1 MVAIVSNKREA
12 ILKAV
17 EDMYTEVANRPMH
30 PFHFPTGRRAAELF
44 GYPPAELDMLP
55 AAALESFAG
64 VGYPFAAGVIR
75 EGDVVLDIGSG
86 SGTDALLA
94 ARRAG
99 AKGKVYALDLTEA
112 MREKLA
118 RNIVAAGAA
127 NVEILAGNAEHIPL
141 PDQSVD
147 AVTSNGVLNLVPD
160 KARAIREC
168 LRVLK
173 PGGRLQISDIALAKP
188 VTGKAKRDPKL
199 WAECIVGAVE
209 EGAYLDLFRE
219 IGFRHV
225 EHVASFDYFAHARG
239 EDTRLMAGYFGAHAI
254 TFRARRPEA
263 FETARAPADDAAV
276 VRLARNAGGQLAGLG
291 GAIAASA
298 ACFGA
303 PVLISAASAVGATAL
318 TSHATLYPIF
328 VGAIALS
335 LWQLHRSTRE
345 RGDRRPFW
353 LGLAGG
359 ATAAVFLWLMV
370 TGIAPL
376 PGIALYGALGAL
388 VAGSLWEIGA
398 RYYEDCI
405 VKIRRETVNA
415 AGPKADAPRLARGA
429 AISIAAAAAFYGMY
443 KSVEAFA
450 PRAEAADIACFGI
463 NACKGQTQ
471 CATAYN
477 ACPGQN
483 SCKGK
488 GFLYASTAECTAKGG
503 MPLKDSPADP
513 AGKKG

>member
-17 EDMYTEVANRPMH
+17 EDMYTEVANRPARL
-30 PFHFPTGRRAAELF
+30 FHFPTGRQAAELV
-44 GYPPAELDMLP
+44 GYPPAELDTLP
-55 AAALESFAG
+55 VTAVESFAG

-75 EGDVVLDIGSG
+75 EGDTVLDIGSG
-86 SGTDALLA
+86 SGTDALIA
-94 ARRAG
+94 ARRVG
-99 AKGKVYALDLTEA
+99 PKGKVCALDLTAA
-112 MREKLA
+112 MRAKLA
-118 RNIVAAGAA
+118 RNIATAGAA
-127 NVEILAGNAEHIPL
+127 NIEVIAGNTEHIPM

-160 KARAIREC
+160 KMRAIREI

-209 EGAYLDLFRE
+209 EEAYLELFRE

-225 EHVASFDYFAHARG
+225 EHVASFDYFANARS

-263 FETARAPADDAAV
+263 FETARAPADATAV
-276 VRLARNAGGQLAGLG
+276 TRLVRNAGGQFAGLG

-303 PVLISAASAVGATAL
+303 PVLVSTASAIGATAL
-318 TSHATLYPIF
+318 TEHATLYPIF

-335 LWQLHRSTRE
+335 LWQLYRSTRE
-345 RGDRRPFW
+345 RGRLAPF
-353 LGLAGG
+353 LLALAGG
-359 ATAAVFLWLMV
+359 ATATVFLWLMV
-370 TGIAPL
+370 TGIVPL
-376 PGIALYGALGAL
+376 PGVALYGALGVL
-388 VAGSLWEIGA
+388 VAGSLWEMAGRFMEVCVA
-398 RYYEDCI
+398 
-405 VKIRRETVNA
+405 KIRREM
-415 AGPKADAPRLARGA
+415 AREKRIVPIGRRVANGA
-429 AISIAAAAAFYGMY
+429 AISMAAAAAFYGMY

-450 PRAEAADIACFGI
+450 PKTEAAQIACFGV
-463 NACKGQTQ
+463 NACKGQTV
-471 CATAYN
+471 CATAAN
-477 ACPGQN
+477 ACRGLN
-483 SCKGK
+483 SCRSKGY
-488 GFLYASTAECTAKGG
+488 LHATPEECAAGG
-503 MPLKDSPADP
+503 GVPLKGSPADP
-513 AGKKG
+513 AQAA

>member
-17 EDMYTEVANRPMH
+17 EDMYTEVANCPTH
-30 PFHFPTGRRAAELF
+30 PFHFPTGRRAAELV
-44 GYPPAELDMLP
+44 GYPRDELEALP
-55 AAALESFAG
+55 ATTVESFAG

-75 EGDVVLDIGSG
+75 EGDTVLDIGSG

-99 AKGKVYALDLTEA
+99 PKGKVYALDLTEA
-112 MREKLA
+112 MRAKLA
-118 RNIVAAGAA
+118 RNIAVAGAT
-127 NVEILAGNAEHIPL
+127 NIEMLTGNAEQIPL

-147 AVTSNGVLNLVPD
+147 AVTSNGVLNLVPN
-160 KARAIREC
+160 KTRAIREI

-173 PGGRLQISDIALAKP
+173 PGGRLQISDIALARP
-188 VTGKAKRDPKL
+188 ITGKAKRDPKL

-209 EGAYLDLFRE
+209 EDAYLDLFRE
-219 IGFRHV
+219 IGFKHV
-225 EHVASFDYFAHARG
+225 EYVSSFDYFAHANG

-263 FETARAPADDAAV
+263 FEQAQAPADDAAI
-276 VRLARNAGGQLAGLG
+276 VRLARNAGGQFAGIG

-303 PVLISAASAVGATAL
+303 PVLVSAASAIGATAL

-335 LWQLHRSTRE
+335 LWQLYRSTRE
-345 RGDRRPFW
+345 RGRLAPFF
-353 LGLAGG
+353 LGLSGG

-370 TGIAPL
+370 TGVVPL
-376 PGIALYGALGAL
+376 PGIALYGALGVL
-388 VAGSLWEIGA
+388 VAGSLWEMTG
-398 RYYEDCI
+398 RFMEVC
-405 VKIRRETVNA
+405 VTKIRREMTRDKKIVPIGRKVVN
-415 AGPKADAPRLARGA
+415 GA
-429 AISIAAAAAFYGMY
+429 AISVTAAAAFYGMY

-450 PRAEAADIACFGI
+450 PKAEAAEIACFGI
-463 NACKGQTQ
+463 NGCKGQTA
-471 CATAYN
+471 CATAWN

-488 GFLYASTAECTAKGG
+488 GFLNVSAKDCADKGG
-503 MPLKDSPADP
+503 VPLKDSPADP
-513 AGKKG
+513 ARQNT

>member
-17 EDMYTEVANRPMH
+17 EDMYTEVANRPAH
-30 PFHFPTGRRAAELF
+30 PFHFPTGRRAAELL
-44 GYPPAELDMLP
+44 GYPPAELDVLP
-55 AAALESFAG
+55 AAAVESFAG
-64 VGYPFAAGVIR
+64 VGYPFAAGAIR
-75 EGDVVLDIGSG
+75 AGDSVLDIGSG

-94 ARRAG
+94 ARLAG
-99 AKGKVYALDLTEA
+99 AQGKVYALDLTEA
-112 MREKLA
+112 MRAKLA
-118 RNIVAAGAA
+118 RNIASAGAV
-127 NVEILAGNAEHIPL
+127 NIEIIAGNAEHIPL

-160 KARAIREC
+160 KTRAIREI

-188 VTGKAKRDPKL
+188 ITGKARRDPKL

-209 EGAYLDLFRE
+209 EDAYLDLFRE
-219 IGFRHV
+219 TGFKHV
-225 EHVASFDYFAHARG
+225 EHVSSFDYFAHARG

-263 FETARAPADDAAV
+263 FETARAPADDTAV
-276 VRLARNAGGQLAGLG
+276 RRLARSAGGQFAGIS

-303 PVLISAASAVGATAL
+303 PVLVSTASAIGATAL
-318 TSHATLYPIF
+318 TDHATLYPIF

-335 LWQLHRSTRE
+335 LWQLYRSARE
-345 RGDRRPFW
+345 RGKIAPFL
-353 LGLAGG
+353 LGLTGG

-370 TGIAPL
+370 TGIVPL
-376 PGIALYGALGAL
+376 PGVALYGALGVL
-388 VAGSLWEIGA
+388 IAGSLWEMAGRFMEVCVA
-398 RYYEDCI
+398 
-405 VKIRRETVNA
+405 KIRREM
-415 AGPKADAPRLARGA
+415 ARDRKIIPVGRKVANGA

-443 KSVEAFA
+443 KSVETFA

-471 CATAYN
+471 CATAWN

-488 GFLYASTAECTAKGG
+488 GFLYTSTAECTTRGG
-503 MPLKDSPADP
+503 VPLKGSAADP
-513 AGKKG
+513 ARDQA

>member
-17 EDMYTEVANRPMH
+17 EDMYTEVANRPAH
-30 PFHFPTGRRAAELF
+30 PFHFPTGRRAAELV
-44 GYPPAELDMLP
+44 GYPPAELDALP
-55 AAALESFAG
+55 ATVVESFAG
-64 VGYPFAAGVIR
+64 VGYPFAAGVLR
-75 EGDVVLDIGSG
+75 AGDVVLDIGSG

-94 ARRAG
+94 ARRVG
-99 AKGKVYALDLTEA
+99 TEGKVHALDLTEA
-112 MREKLA
+112 MRAKLA
-118 RNIVAAGAA
+118 NNIAAAGAT
-127 NVEILAGNAEHIPL
+127 NVEILAGNAEQIPL

-160 KARAIREC
+160 KTRAIREI

-188 VTGKAKRDPKL
+188 ITGKAKRDPKL

-209 EGAYLDLFRE
+209 EDAYLDLFRE
-219 IGFRHV
+219 IGFKHV

-254 TFRARRPEA
+254 TFRARRPTA
-263 FETARAPADDAAV
+263 FEMAQAPSDDAAV
-276 VRLARNAGGQLAGLG
+276 VRLARNAGGQLASLG

-303 PVLISAASAVGATAL
+303 PVLVSAASAIGATAL
-318 TSHATLYPIF
+318 TDHATLYPIF

-335 LWQLHRSTRE
+335 LWQLYRSTRE
-345 RGDRRPFW
+345 RGRLAPFL
-353 LGLAGG
+353 LGLTGG
-359 ATAAVFLWLMV
+359 VTAAVFLWLMV
-370 TGIAPL
+370 TGIVPL
-376 PGIALYGALGAL
+376 PGIALYGALGVL
-388 VAGSLWEIGA
+388 VAGSLWEMAGRFMEVCVA
-398 RYYEDCI
+398 
-405 VKIRRETVNA
+405 KIRREMTREKKIIPTGRKVAN
-415 AGPKADAPRLARGA
+415 GA

-443 KSVEAFA
+443 KSVETFA
-450 PRAEAADIACFGI
+450 PKAEAAQIACFGI

-471 CATAYN
+471 CATAHN

-488 GFLYASTAECTAKGG
+488 GLLYTSATECADKGG
-503 MPLKDSPADP
+503 APLKGSPADP
-513 AGKKG
+513 ARQNT

>member
-17 EDMYTEVANRPMH
+17 EDMYTEVANYPARL
-30 PFHFPTGRRAAELF
+30 FHFPTGRQAAELV
-44 GYPPAELDMLP
+44 GYPPAELDALP
-55 AAALESFAG
+55 AAAVESFAG
-64 VGYPFAAGVIR
+64 VGYPFAAGAIR
-75 EGDVVLDIGSG
+75 EGDTVLDIGSG
-86 SGTDALLA
+86 SGTDALIA
-94 ARRAG
+94 ARLVG
-99 AKGKVYALDLTEA
+99 PKGKVYALDLTAA
-112 MREKLA
+112 MRAKLA
-118 RNIVAAGAA
+118 ATIAAAGVANIEIVA
-127 NVEILAGNAEHIPL
+127 GNTEHIPL
-141 PDQSVD
+141 PDRSVG

-160 KARAIREC
+160 KPRAIREI

-209 EGAYLDLFRE
+209 EEAYLELFRE
-219 IGFRHV
+219 IGFKNV

-263 FETARAPADDAAV
+263 FEAAQAPADDAAV
-276 VRLARNAGGQLAGLG
+276 VRLVRNTGGQLASLG

-303 PVLISAASAVGATAL
+303 PVLVSAASAIGATAL

-335 LWQLHRSTRE
+335 LWQLYRSTRS
-345 RGDRRPFW
+345 RGKLAPFL

-359 ATAAVFLWLMV
+359 TTAAMFLWLMI
-370 TGIAPL
+370 TGIVPL
-376 PGIALYGALGAL
+376 PGLALYGALGML
-388 VAGSLWEIGA
+388 VAGSLWEMAG
-398 RYYEDCI
+398 RFMEVC
-405 VKIRRETVNA
+405 VTKIRRE
-415 AGPKADAPRLARGA
+415 LAREPRPISPGRRVVNGA
-429 AISIAAAAAFYGMY
+429 ALSIAAAAAFYGMY

-450 PRAEAADIACFGI
+450 PEAEATQIACFGI
-463 NACKGQTQ
+463 NACKGQTV
-471 CATAYN
+471 CATASN
-477 ACPGQN
+477 ACRGLN
-483 SCKGK
+483 SCQGK
-488 GFLYASTAECTAKGG
+488 GYLHATRDECADKGG
-503 MPLKDSPADP
+503 VPLSGSPADP
-513 AGKKG
+513 ELPA

>member
-17 EDMYTEVANRPMH
+17 EDMYTEVANRPAQ
-30 PFHFPTGRRAAELF
+30 PFHFPTGRRAAELV
-44 GYPPAELDMLP
+44 GYPAAELDTLP
-55 AAALESFAG
+55 PAALESFAG

-75 EGDVVLDIGSG
+75 EGDTVLDIGSG

-99 AKGKVYALDLTEA
+99 PKGKVYALDLTEA
-112 MREKLA
+112 MRAKLA
-118 RNIVAAGAA
+118 RNIASAGAV
-127 NVEILAGNAEHIPL
+127 NIEIIAGNAEQIPL

-160 KARAIREC
+160 KTRAIREI

-173 PGGRLQISDIALAKP
+173 PGGRIQISDIALAKP
-188 VTGKAKRDPKL
+188 ITGKAKRDPKL

-209 EGAYLDLFRE
+209 EDAYLDLFHD

-225 EHVASFDYFAHARG
+225 EHVSSFDYFAHANG

-263 FETARAPADDAAV
+263 FEQAPADDAAIA
-276 VRLARNAGGQLAGLG
+276 RLARSAGGQLTGIG

-303 PVLISAASAVGATAL
+303 PVLISAASAIGATAL
-318 TSHATLYPIF
+318 TEHATLYPIF

-335 LWQLHRSTRE
+335 LWQLYRSTRE
-345 RGDRRPFW
+345 RGRLAPFF

-359 ATAAVFLWLMV
+359 ATAAIFLWLMV
-370 TGIAPL
+370 TGIVPL
-376 PGIALYGALGAL
+376 PGIALYGALGVL
-388 VAGSLWEIGA
+388 VAGSLWEMAG
-398 RYYEDCI
+398 RFMEVC
-405 VKIRRETVNA
+405 VTKIRREM
-415 AGPKADAPRLARGA
+415 ARGKKTTPTGRKVANGA

-450 PRAEAADIACFGI
+450 PKAEATQIACYGI

-471 CATAYN
+471 CATAHN
-477 ACPGQN
+477 ACPAQN
-483 SCKGK
+483 SCRGM
-488 GFLYASTAECTAKGG
+488 GFLYVPAAECSAKGG
-503 MPLKDSPADP
+503 TPLKGSPADP
-513 AGKKG
+513 VKG

>member
-17 EDMYTEVANRPMH
+17 KDMYTEVADCPTH
-30 PFHFPTGRRAAELF
+30 PFHFPTGRRAAELV
-44 GYPPAELDMLP
+44 GYPAAELDALP
-55 AAALESFAG
+55 PAALESFAG

-75 EGDVVLDIGSG
+75 EGDTVLDIGSG

-99 AKGKVYALDLTEA
+99 PKGKVYALDLTEA
-112 MREKLA
+112 MRAKLA
-118 RNIVAAGAA
+118 RNIAVAGATHIG
-127 NVEILAGNAEHIPL
+127 ILAGNAEQIPL

-147 AVTSNGVLNLVPD
+147 AITSNGVLNLVPD
-160 KARAIREC
+160 KSRAIREI

-173 PGGRLQISDIALAKP
+173 PGGRIQISDIALAKP
-188 VTGKAKRDPKL
+188 ITGKAKRDPKL

-209 EGAYLDLFRE
+209 EDAYLDLFRE
-219 IGFRHV
+219 IGFKHV
-225 EHVASFDYFAHARG
+225 EYVSSFDYFAHASG

-263 FETARAPADDAAV
+263 FEQAPADDAAIM
-276 VRLARNAGGQLAGLG
+276 RLARSAGGQFAGIG

-303 PVLISAASAVGATAL
+303 PVLLSTASAIGATAL

-335 LWQLHRSTRE
+335 LWQLYRSTRE
-345 RGDRRPFW
+345 RGRLAPFL

-370 TGIAPL
+370 TGIVPL
-376 PGIALYGALGAL
+376 PGIALYGALGVL
-388 VAGSLWEIGA
+388 VAGSLWEMAG
-398 RYYEDCI
+398 RFMEVC
-405 VKIRRETVNA
+405 VTKIRREMAHDKKIVPIGRKVANGT
-415 AGPKADAPRLARGA
+415 

-443 KSVEAFA
+443 KSVETFA
-450 PRAEAADIACFGI
+450 PRAEAAQSACFGI

-471 CATAYN
+471 CATAWN

-488 GFLYASTAECTAKGG
+488 GFLHASVTECTTKGG
-503 MPLKDSPADP
+503 VPLKGSPADP
-513 AGKKG
+513 ARRNT

>member
-17 EDMYTEVANRPMH
+17 EDMYTEIANRPAH
-30 PFHFPTGRRAAELF
+30 PYHFPTGRRAAELV
-44 GYPPAELDMLP
+44 GYAPAELDALP
-55 AAALESFAG
+55 SSAVESFAG
-64 VGYPFAAGVIR
+64 VGYPFAAGVLR
-75 EGDVVLDIGSG
+75 AGDTVLDIGSG

-94 ARRAG
+94 ARLVG

-112 MREKLA
+112 MRAKLA
-118 RNIVAAGAA
+118 RNIAVADAT
-127 NVEILAGNAEHIPL
+127 NIEILAGNAEQIPL

-160 KARAIREC
+160 KTRAIREI

-188 VTGKAKRDPKL
+188 ITGKAKRDPKL

-209 EGAYLDLFRE
+209 EDAYLDLFRE
-219 IGFRHV
+219 IGFKHV
-225 EHVASFDYFAHARG
+225 EHVSSFDYFAHARG

-263 FETARAPADDAAV
+263 FEQAPADDAAIA
-276 VRLARNAGGQLAGLG
+276 RLARNAGGQFTSLG
-291 GAIAASA
+291 GAIVASA

-303 PVLISAASAVGATAL
+303 PVLVSAASAIGATAL
-318 TSHATLYPIF
+318 TDHATLYPIF

-335 LWQLHRSTRE
+335 LWQLYRSTRE
-345 RGDRRPFW
+345 RGRLAPFL
-353 LGLAGG
+353 LGLTGG
-359 ATAAVFLWLMV
+359 ITAAVFLWLMV
-370 TGIAPL
+370 TGIVPL
-376 PGIALYGALGAL
+376 PGIALYGALGVL
-388 VAGSLWEIGA
+388 VAGSLWEMAG
-398 RYYEDCI
+398 RFLEVC
-405 VKIRRETVNA
+405 VTKIRREMAHENKIIPIGRKVAN
-415 AGPKADAPRLARGA
+415 GA

-450 PRAEAADIACFGI
+450 PKAEAAEIACFGI
-463 NACKGQTQ
+463 NACKSQTA
-471 CATAYN
+471 CATAWN

-488 GFLYASTAECTAKGG
+488 GFLNVPAKECADKSGV
-503 MPLKDSPADP
+503 PLKGSPADP
-513 AGKKG
+513 ARQNT

>member
-17 EDMYTEVANRPMH
+17 EDMYTEVADCPTH
-30 PFHFPTGRRAAELF
+30 HFHFPTGRRAAELV
-44 GYPPAELDMLP
+44 GYPATELDALP
-55 AAALESFAG
+55 PAALESFAG

-75 EGDVVLDIGSG
+75 EGDAVLDIGSG
-86 SGTDALLA
+86 SGTDALIA
-94 ARRAG
+94 ARRVG
-99 AKGKVYALDLTEA
+99 PRGKIYALDLTEA
-112 MREKLA
+112 MRAKLA
-118 RNIVAAGAA
+118 RNIAAARA
-127 NVEILAGNAEHIPL
+127 TNIEIIAGNAEHIPL

-160 KARAIREC
+160 KMRAIREI

-173 PGGRLQISDIALAKP
+173 PGGRLQVSDIALAKP

-209 EGAYLDLFRE
+209 EAAYFELLRE
-219 IGFRHV
+219 TGFKHV
-225 EHVASFDYFAHARG
+225 EHVASFDYFAHANG
-239 EDTRLMAGYFGAHAI
+239 EDTRLMAGYFGAHSI

-263 FETARAPADDAAV
+263 FETARAPADSAAV
-276 VRLARNAGGQLAGLG
+276 VRVARNAGGQLAGIG

-303 PVLISAASAVGATAL
+303 PVLVAAATAIGATAL
-318 TSHATLYPIF
+318 TEHATLYPIF

-345 RGDRRPFW
+345 RGKRGPFA
-353 LGLAGG
+353 LGLTGG
-359 ATAAVFLWLMV
+359 TTAAVFLWLMV
-370 TGIAPL
+370 TGIVPL
-376 PGIALYGALGAL
+376 PGVALYGALGVL
-388 VAGSLWEIGA
+388 IAGSLWEIGA

-405 VKIRRETVNA
+405 VRIRRETAHVA
-415 AGPKADAPRLARGA
+415 AKPDVPALARGA
-429 AISIAAAAAFYGMY
+429 AISLAAAAAFYGMY
-443 KSVEAFA
+443 KSVDAFVPKA
-450 PRAEAADIACFGI
+450 DAAQIACFGI
-463 NACKGQTQ
+463 NGCQGTTA
-471 CATAYN
+471 CATAWN

-488 GFLYASTAECTAKGG
+488 GFRHTSAKECADRGG
-503 MPLKDSPADP
+503 VPLKGSPADP
-513 AGKKG
+513 AKV